1 MGTHTHTRTQT
12 KWMTSPCLTGCLA
25 ENQTNTH
32 TDYTQSYIT
41 PLGDT
46 SIVPNNPCRPLGGH
60 TDQTKAVAKK
70 KDYMPPLNGLIDSG

>member
-1 MGTHTHTRTQT
+1 MDD
-12 KWMTSPCLTGCLA
+12 LTLSDWLSGR
-25 ENQTNTH
+25 EPNKHTH

-60 TDQTKAVAKK
+60 TDQTKAVAKIRTTCH
-70 KDYMPPLNGLIDSG
+70 L